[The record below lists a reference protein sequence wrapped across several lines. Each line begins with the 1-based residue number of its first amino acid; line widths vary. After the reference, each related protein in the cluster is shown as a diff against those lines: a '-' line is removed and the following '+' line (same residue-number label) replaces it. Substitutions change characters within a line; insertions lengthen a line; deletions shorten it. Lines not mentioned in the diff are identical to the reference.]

1 MSLQHGN
8 LKNLCWGSVVTT
20 EFNQETAVACDK
32 RFCSSSVSRI
42 RRTDSS
48 SKSLVVTN
56 LEKWLIKQERKDV
69 KPICDISGLRL
80 SHFTL
85 PRDPEIK
92 KFTQQKARSQSG
104 LRKIN

>member
-8 LKNLCWGSVVTT
+8 LKNLGWGSVVTT

-69 KPICDISGLRL
+69 KPICGY
-80 SHFTL
+80 F
-85 PRDPEIK
+85 
-92 KFTQQKARSQSG
+92 RSQIVPFYSTHG
-104 LRKIN
+104 P